1 MRKNLFFFGVLILVH
16 AVWAE
21 SDNTPKPISLRRCE
35 ELALATHPTVRLA
48 EEESRVAKLKRKEA
62 YRGIWP
68 LLTLKG
74 EITEGAAERTL
85 GTPDFLEESYGAQ
98 LSQPV
103 IQGGRLVNAYK
114 QARANWNAI
123 AAKEEK
129 AKQEVLYGARESY
142 WNLVKA
148 LLAESIYDKALTDL
162 KADRAMAEELSKK
175 EVISRQVYLTM
186 MGQHEQAVLNREA
199 AHADTVARLWN
210 WTAALGLNEPPAER
224 PFASIPSSKLLAPK
238 LEECLREASAAHPD
252 LAVQRYT
259 TEAAQ
264 FGDKA
269 GRGHYYPRLS
279 VNGFYGR
286 SGAAYT
292 NEDFEFQEDWNL
304 GAQISQYF
312 GGSSLNASAQEIK
325 TSPKLG
331 QSTRTQTRTYAGSVG
346 VEDSLKLKSE
356 KAEAALTYDQA
367 KEDLR
372 RTGMEVANNVRSA
385 YAEWAK
391 MLSQLRIAETDFS
404 IAKTEFDVARIKST
418 NREVPVSERSLTRNR
433 LAQAEV
439 AWVDA
444 QAQLR
449 IAGAALA
456 RAIGR
461 PYTLE
466 KENP

>member
-1 MRKNLFFFGVLILVH
+1 MRKILFLFIGILIIQSL
-16 AVWAE
+16 WANPSE
-21 SDNTPKPISLRRCE
+21 DSKPMSLHRCE
-35 ELALATHPTVRLA
+35 EIALATHPTVRLA
-48 EEESRVAKLKRKEA
+48 EDETRVAKLKKTEA

-68 LLTLKG
+68 LLSFKG

-98 LSQPV
+98 LTQPV
-103 IQGGRLVNAYK
+103 IQGGRLVNVFK
-114 QARANWNAI
+114 QSRANWYAI

-129 AKQEVLYGARESY
+129 TRQEVLYGARESY

-148 LLAESIYDKALTDL
+148 LLAEDIYEQALMDL
-162 KADRAMAEELSKK
+162 KADSVMAETLAKN

-186 MGQHEQAVLNREA
+186 VGQHEQAVLNRQAAEA
-199 AHADTVARLWN
+199 DKVSRLWN
-210 WTAALGLNEPPAER
+210 WTAALGLNEPPNELPEMVLPKSDMRVPSLEDCITEAK
-224 PFASIPSSKLLAPK
+224 AS
-238 LEECLREASAAHPD
+238 HPD

-264 FGDKA
+264 FGDLA
-269 GRGHYYPRLS
+269 GKGHYFPRLS

-286 SGAAYT
+286 SGAAYA
-292 NEDFEFQEDWNL
+292 NEDFSFQEDWNI
-304 GAQISQYF
+304 GAQVSQYF

-331 QSTRTQTRTYAGSVG
+331 QSTRTQSRTYAGSLG
-346 VEDSLKLKSE
+346 IEDSLKQKTEKS
-356 KAEAALTYDQA
+356 EAALTYEQA

-372 RTGMEVANNVRSA
+372 RTGMEVANNVRAA

-404 IAKTEFDVARIKST
+404 IAKTEFEVARIKSA

-439 AWVDA
+439 SRVDA

-449 IAGAALA
+449 IAGASLA

>member
-1 MRKNLFFFGVLILVH
+1 MRKTLFLIIGSLFIQIL
-16 AVWAE
+16 WANASE
-21 SDNTPKPISLRRCE
+21 DFKSMSLQRCE
-35 ELALATHPTVRLA
+35 EVALATHPTVRLA
-48 EEESRVAKLKRKEA
+48 EEETRVAKLKKTEA

-68 LLTLKG
+68 LLSFKG

-98 LSQPV
+98 LTQPL
-103 IQGGRLVNAYK
+103 IQGGRLMNAYK
-114 QARANWNAI
+114 QSRANWNAVE
-123 AAKEEK
+123 AKEQK
-129 AKQEVLYGARESY
+129 ARQEVLYGARESY
-142 WNLVKA
+142 WNLVKSI
-148 LLAESIYDKALTDL
+148 LAEDIYQKALTDL
-162 KADRAMAEELSKK
+162 KADRAMAEQLSKK
-175 EVISRQVYLTM
+175 EVISRQVYITM
-186 MGQHEQAVLNREA
+186 VGQHEQAVLNQEA
-199 AHADTVARLWN
+199 AQAETVARLWN
-210 WTAALGLNEPPAER
+210 WTAALGLNDPPAER
-224 PFASIPSSKLLAPK
+224 PEPILPQTPLKMPS
-238 LEECLREASAAHPD
+238 LEECLKEARTIHPD
-252 LAVQRYT
+252 LIIQKYT

-269 GRGHYYPRLS
+269 GKGHYYPRLS

-292 NEDFEFQEDWNL
+292 NENFEFKEDWNV
-304 GAQISQYF
+304 GAQVSQYF

-331 QSTRTQTRTYAGSVG
+331 QSTRTQSRTYAGSLG
-346 VEDSLKLKSE
+346 IEDSLKLKTE
-356 KAEAALTYDQA
+356 KAEAAFTYEQA

-372 RTGMEVANNVRSA
+372 RTQMEVANNVRSA

-404 IAKTEFDVARIKST
+404 IAQTEFDVARIKST

-456 RAIGR
+456 RAVGR

>member
-1 MRKNLFFFGVLILVH
+1 M
-16 AVWAE
+16 
-21 SDNTPKPISLRRCE
+21 SLRRCE
-35 ELALATHPTVRLA
+35 EMALATHPTVRLA
-48 EEESRVAKLKRKEA
+48 EEETRVAKLKRKEA

-68 LLTLKG
+68 LLSFKG
-74 EITEGAAERTL
+74 EITEGAAERTT
-85 GTPDFLEESYGAQ
+85 GSPDFLEESYGAQ

-148 LLAESIYDKALTDL
+148 LLAESIYEKALTDL

-175 EVISRQVYLTM
+175 ELISRQVYLTM
-186 MGQHEQAVLNREA
+186 TGQHEQAVLNRDA
-199 AHADTVARLWN
+199 AQAETLARLWN

-224 PFASIPSSKLLAPK
+224 PLASIPSSVLMAPK
-238 LEECLREASAAHPD
+238 LEECLREAGASHPD

-264 FGDKA
+264 YGDKA
-269 GRGHYYPRLS
+269 GKGHYYPRLS

-286 SGAAYT
+286 SGAAYE
-292 NEDFEFQEDWNL
+292 NEDFEFREDWNL
-304 GAQISQYF
+304 GAQVSQYF
-312 GGSSLNASAQEIK
+312 GGSSVNASAQEIK

-331 QSTRTQTRTYAGSVG
+331 QSTRTQSRTYAGSVG

-404 IAKTEFDVARIKST
+404 LAKTDFNVARIKST

-456 RAIGR
+456 RAMGR

-466 KENP
+466 KDTP

>member
-1 MRKNLFFFGVLILVH
+1 M
-16 AVWAE
+16 
-21 SDNTPKPISLRRCE
+21 
-35 ELALATHPTVRLA
+35 THPTVRLA
-48 EEESRVAKLKRKEA
+48 IEETRVAKLKETEA
-62 YRGIWP
+62 YRGLWP
-68 LLTLKG
+68 LLSLKG
-74 EITEGAAERTL
+74 EITEGAAQRTV

-98 LSQPV
+98 LTQPV

-114 QARANWNAI
+114 QARANWSAI

-129 AKQEVLYGARESY
+129 AKQEVLYSARESY
-142 WNLVKA
+142 WHLVKS
-148 LLAESIYDKALTDL
+148 LLAESIFEKALADL

-186 MGQHEQAVLNREA
+186 TGQHEQAVLNREA
-199 AHADTVARLWN
+199 AQAETVARLWN
-210 WTAALGLNEPPAER
+210 WTAALGLNEPPLDR
-224 PFASIPSSKLLAPK
+224 PVAAIPPVPLNAPK
-238 LEECLREASAAHPD
+238 LEECLIEAKASHPD
-252 LAVQRYT
+252 LAVQRFT

-264 FGDKA
+264 YGDKA
-269 GRGHYYPRLS
+269 GKGHYYPRLS

-286 SGAAYT
+286 SGAAYE
-292 NEDFEFQEDWNL
+292 NENFEFREDWNV
-304 GAQISQYF
+304 GAQVSQYF

-331 QSTRTQTRTYAGSVG
+331 QSTRTQSRTYAGSLG
-346 VEDSLKLKSE
+346 IEDSLKLKTE
-356 KAEAALTYDQA
+356 KAEASLTFDQA

-372 RTGMEVANNVRSA
+372 RTEMEVANNVRSA

-391 MLSQLRIAETDFS
+391 ALSQLRISETDYS
-404 IAKTEFDVARIKST
+404 IAKTEYQVARIKST

-433 LAQAEV
+433 LAQAE
-439 AWVDA
+439 AARVDA

-461 PYTLE
+461 PHILE

>member
-1 MRKNLFFFGVLILVH
+1 
-16 AVWAE
+16 
-21 SDNTPKPISLRRCE
+21 
-35 ELALATHPTVRLA
+35 
-48 EEESRVAKLKRKEA
+48 
-62 YRGIWP
+62 
-68 LLTLKG
+68 
-74 EITEGAAERTL
+74 
-85 GTPDFLEESYGAQ
+85 
-98 LSQPV
+98 
-103 IQGGRLVNAYK
+103 VNAYK
-114 QARANWNAI
+114 QSRANWSAVE
-123 AAKEEK
+123 AKEQK
-129 AKQEVLYGARESY
+129 ARQEVLYGARESY
-142 WNLVKA
+142 WNLVKSM
-148 LLAESIYDKALTDL
+148 LAEEIYQKALADL
-162 KADRAMAEELSKK
+162 LVDRTMAEQLSRN
-175 EVISRQVYLTM
+175 EAISRQVYLTM

-199 AHADTVARLWN
+199 ARAETVARLWN

-224 PFASIPSSKLLAPK
+224 PAPVIPPSPLHVPK
-238 LEECLREASAAHPD
+238 LEDCLLEAKSVHPD
-252 LAVQRYT
+252 LTIQRYT

-264 FGDKA
+264 FGDSA
-269 GRGHYYPRLS
+269 GKGHYYPRLS

-346 VEDSLKLKSE
+346 VEDSLKLKTE
-356 KAEAALTYDQA
+356 KAEAAFTYDQA

-372 RTGMEVANNVRSA
+372 RTQMEVANNVRSA

-391 MLSQLRIAETDFS
+391 MLSQLRISETDYS

-433 LAQAEV
+433 LAQAEA

-449 IAGAALA
+449 IAGASLA

-466 KENP
+466 KDTP